1 MKTSRI
7 LSLLA
12 IAGILGVSSCSKKSD
27 DSVTPAQQQ
36 TQNQAGFS
44 VKVDGAVYAPDF
56 SYALSNFPGANGY
69 YAIYGLDS
77 RTSDVVVLA
86 LPNTVAEG
94 TTQLTNANFAALTYN
109 KEDFS
114 TINGGT
120 GTVTITKKT
129 ATNIAGTF
137 SFTAYD
143 ATGTKKRTLTEG
155 NFNVPFKP

>member
-12 IAGILGVSSCSKKSD
+12 IVGILGVSSCSKKTD
-27 DSVTPAQQQ
+27 DSVTPGQQAQ
-36 TQNQAGFS
+36 TQTGFS
-44 VKVDGAVYAPDF
+44 VKVDGTVYAPDF
-56 SYALSNFPGANGY
+56 SYALSSFPGANGY

-94 TTQLTNANFAALTYN
+94 TIQLTNANFAALTYN

-129 ATNIAGTF
+129 TTNIAGTF

-155 NFNVPFKP
+155 TFNVPFKQ